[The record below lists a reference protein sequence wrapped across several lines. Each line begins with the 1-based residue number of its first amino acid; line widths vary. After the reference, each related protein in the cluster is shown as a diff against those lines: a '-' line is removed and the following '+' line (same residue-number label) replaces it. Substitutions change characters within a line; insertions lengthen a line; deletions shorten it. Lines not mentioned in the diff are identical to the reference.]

1 MSRSGAESMWVEREE
16 IYGCKVILYEK
27 WRKRME
33 FRWRQVIGGGHSWRG
48 QTINPEK
55 VQLKASWST
64 CSPVPGFDRFMF
76 WESVALF
83 FSSSFSFWTNRFLL
97 CRHISLGCQP
107 DWLPTDFA
115 WLPFPCLVLW
125 YQTFL
130 NCLSVSL
137 SLFPKSAF
145 GSASSGNCDIYQT
158 SLSTVSPISAFV
170 VVTKAGMT
178 TCKLPL
184 KKGLNSRPR
193 ASPPLER
200 LLWML
205 Q

>member
-1 MSRSGAESMWVEREE
+1 MGAKLFCMRSGGRGWSSDGGRWLAVAIPEGDRQLIQKRSSLKPADLHV
-16 IYGCKVILYEK
+16 YLFLVLTALCFGNL
-27 WRKRME
+27 WR
-33 FRWRQVIGGGHSWRG
+33 F
-48 QTINPEK
+48 
-55 VQLKASWST
+55 
-64 CSPVPGFDRFMF
+64 
-76 WESVALF
+76 F
-83 FSSSFSFWTNRFLL
+83 FSSSFSFWTKRFLF

-145 GSASSGNCDIYQT
+145 GSASSGNGDIYQT
-158 SLSTVSPISAFV
+158 SLSTVSPISAFI

-178 TCKLPL
+178 ICKLPL

-200 LLWML
+200 SLWML